1 MTELSLRQK
10 KFADEYIIS
19 GNATKSAIE
28 AGYSKKTAESI
39 GSRLLRNVKVSEYIS
54 KRTQE
59 VFEERA
65 MSVAEALAIS
75 ASIARGEIQQGQ
87 TKKNVKVYVGDQVEE
102 ETVTETEYQFTPTIE
117 ERQRS
122 LDHILKVNGAYLD
135 RKEIDVTGMVQFI
148 DDIGIGDDD
157 GK

>member
-1 MTELSLRQK
+1 MTELSLKQK

-87 TKKNVKVYVGDQVEE
+87 TKKSVKVYVGDQVEE

-122 LDHILKVNGAYLD
+122 LDHILKVNGAYMD

-157 GK
+157 GE

>member
-87 TKKNVKVYVGDQVEE
+87 TKKNVKVYVGGQVEE
-102 ETVTETEYQFTPTIE
+102 ETVTETVYEFTPTIE

-157 GK
+157 GE

>member
-87 TKKNVKVYVGDQVEE
+87 TKKNVKVYVGDQLEE

-157 GK
+157 GE